1 MLKIAG
7 AVLAIVV
14 ATIILLVAWLYF
26 RAVAGGRRA
35 YKALADRIAPV
46 TNALKNGEVPPEDS
60 LRRFAAD
67 RETRKVLFEALESFE
82 KVSLFPPEYRTWE
95 YLAEADLVAWL
106 AHPNELGSVPSE
118 IELVGRVPEP
128 GSTSPDSAYF
138 VFRFRV
144 LEPHWAAKNGWLA
157 GVAGPY
163 STSRPP
169 TAGGRG
175 TFSRFDAAERHTPEE
190 HVALAHQAVFG
201 RSRSAV
207 Q

>member
-7 AVLAIVV
+7 VVLAIVV
-14 ATIILLVAWLYF
+14 AAIILLVAWLYY

-46 TNALKNGEVPPEDS
+46 TNALVKGEVPSEDL

-67 RETRKVLFEALESFE
+67 RETRKVLFETLESFDRIG
-82 KVSLFPPEYRTWE
+82 LFPAEFLTWE
-95 YLAEADLVAWL
+95 LLAEADLVAWL
-106 AHPNELGSVPSE
+106 AHPNELGSVPPE
-118 IELVGRVPEP
+118 IELLARVPEP
-128 GSTSPDSAYF
+128 GNASADAAYF
-138 VFRFRV
+138 IFRFRV
-144 LEPHWAAKNGWLA
+144 HEPHWAAKNGWLA

-163 STSRPP
+163 STSGTP

-175 TFSRFDAAERHTPEE
+175 TFSRFEPAERHTPEE

-201 RSRSAV
+201 GGAPR
-207 Q
+207 